1 MILLFSPCYL
11 YQQRLIWSKFSSFQP
26 CGEVQII
33 QEDQP
38 LRTPR
43 DAFGTLSPFSNL
55 RSHILSRTRPLNAS
69 RAKLHR
75 SRDEDNVSESNSE
88 ESFES
93 ALSLA
98 ERRIHHSAVD
108 SCYGCDIIDES
119 TSSDDDML
127 CESDLQFRRPFL
139 NDSKSIG
146 SLHADQKQIENA
158 ELALGNSPASRRQ
171 SCKGKEPDRC
181 WEKTNLNK
189 FRRVPRAFWPFWVY
203 RMYDSYCLAE
213 RAAGSFTLFCSSTYD
228 LSAGS

>member
-1 MILLFSPCYL
+1 
-11 YQQRLIWSKFSSFQP
+11 
-26 CGEVQII
+26 
-33 QEDQP
+33 
-38 LRTPR
+38 
-43 DAFGTLSPFSNL
+43 
-55 RSHILSRTRPLNAS
+55 
-69 RAKLHR
+69 
-75 SRDEDNVSESNSE
+75 
-88 ESFES
+88 
-93 ALSLA
+93 
-98 ERRIHHSAVD
+98 
-108 SCYGCDIIDES
+108 
-119 TSSDDDML
+119 ML

-158 ELALGNSPASRRQ
+158 ELALGNSSASRRQ